1 MMGPQP
7 MTSWSKQN
15 CLLSAEAGAAPGASC
30 CCGVLPRG
38 VRAGAGPWRG
48 RGCPWAVSG
57 EFHAVLGDVCV
68 TGRIRCLRRGPL
80 PHSVK
85 LYLAH
90 KHLCAFLEL
99 SKCRRAL
106 GAMGFCPGTGAA
118 PSSARLPH
126 ARWSAGRG
134 RPGTEV
140 QPRLPSVFPAGLS
153 FGRQPGAG
161 FSDPLP
167 ATALGRGADRGST
180 FPLQPERPPHS
191 PLMSRASQVTLLAP
205 RLERFREAG
214 GFAADGGRRPWR
226 VGAHPERGFPA
237 EPPPPACCAAG
248 PVA

>member
-38 VRAGAGPWRG
+38 VRAGAWRG

-106 GAMGFCPGTGAA
+106 GAVGFCPGIGAA

-126 ARWSAGRG
+126 ARWSAGWG
-134 RPGTEV
+134 RPGTEA

-153 FGRQPGAG
+153 FRRQPGAG

-167 ATALGRGADRGST
+167 ATALGPWGRQRQYLPASA
-180 FPLQPERPPHS
+180 
-191 PLMSRASQVTLLAP
+191 RAAPALTSHVPGLAGDS
-205 RLERFREAG
+205 AG
-214 GFAADGGRRPWR
+214 TTPGEVPGGRRVR
-226 VGAHPERGFPA
+226 S
-237 EPPPPACCAAG
+237 
-248 PVA
+248 